1 LKVTKA
7 PTIRVAAPALAAPV
21 TRTLGAAPAHAHT
34 KPVCAVRMLAALAAL
49 AALLLVAQVA
59 HADSNDDNYLH
70 TLAASGI
77 TSATGP
83 DALIR
88 IGHAV
93 CDSLSEGFTPSQTI
107 MTLRDNW
114 RGGADH
120 GGLTPSGIPGAVNNA
135 QASAWVTAA
144 VVNYCPT
151 PHPGGRAIGPGP
163 FGVGVP
169 TPGFGTNGNAMD
181 PGAQT
186 SPWPGTGG
194 REFPCDPNAPF
205 NTCTPN

>member
-1 LKVTKA
+1 MIKKLTG
-7 PTIRVAAPALAAPV
+7 ALL
-21 TRTLGAAPAHAHT
+21 TGLTT
-34 KPVCAVRMLAALAAL
+34 L
-49 AALLLVAQVA
+49 AALLVWAPA
-59 HADSNDDNYLH
+59 ATADTNDDTYLNN
-70 TLAASGI
+70 LAANSI

-88 IGHAV
+88 IGHAM
-93 CDSLSEGFTPSQTI
+93 CDSLSAGYTPSQTI

-120 GGLTPSGIPGAVNNA
+120 GGLTPSGIPGAVNDA

-151 PHPGGRAIGPGP
+151 PHPGGRVIGPGP
-163 FGVGVP
+163 WGVAVP
-169 TPGFGTNGNAMD
+169 APGFNGTPMN

-186 SPWPGTGG
+186 APWPGTGG

-205 NTCTPN
+205 NICPPASN

>member
-1 LKVTKA
+1 MTTKD
-7 PTIRVAAPALAAPV
+7 PPCVSFNDEPRPPGRTDKCIRRSFPGFRWLLAILAPV
-21 TRTLGAAPAHAHT
+21 
-34 KPVCAVRMLAALAAL
+34 
-49 AALLLVAQVA
+49 AALLLVAPAVR
-59 HADSNDDNYLH
+59 ADSNDDNYLNI
-70 TLAASGI
+70 LAANGI

-83 DALIR
+83 DILIR
-88 IGHAV
+88 AGHAI
-93 CDSLSEGFTPSQTI
+93 CKDLSDGRTPSQDAI
-107 MTLRDNW
+107 DLRNTW

-120 GGLTPSGIPGAVNNA
+120 GGLTPSGIPGAVNLS

-151 PHPGGRAIGPGP
+151 PHPGGRVVGPGP
-163 FGVGVP
+163 YGVIPP
-169 TPGFGTNGNAMD
+169 TPGFNETPMN

-205 NTCTPN
+205 NVCN